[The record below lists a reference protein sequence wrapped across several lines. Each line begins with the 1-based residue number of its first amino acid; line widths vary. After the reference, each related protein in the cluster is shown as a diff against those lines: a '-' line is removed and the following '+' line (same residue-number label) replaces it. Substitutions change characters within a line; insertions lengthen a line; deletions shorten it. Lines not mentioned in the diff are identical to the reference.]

1 MRALFGLLI
10 LVSIVIG
17 VYPIVQMILIEME
30 PQIPSYILTIAG
42 QRAIIRLGS
51 I

>member
-30 PQIPSYILTIAG
+30 HQVPSYTLSIAS
-42 QRAIIRLGS
+42 QRAIIELS
-51 I
+51 LI